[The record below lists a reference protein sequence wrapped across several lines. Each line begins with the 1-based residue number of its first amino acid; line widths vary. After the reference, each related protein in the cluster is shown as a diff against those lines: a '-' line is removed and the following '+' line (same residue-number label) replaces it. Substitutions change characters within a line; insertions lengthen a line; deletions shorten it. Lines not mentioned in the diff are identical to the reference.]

1 MTSPTQNPTPVG
13 CAHRA
18 RSVGGWIRRARSGDR
33 GIPTVALAILQPLL
47 LVLCTGLVFSSPL
60 SAATQVLTGTVPAA
74 VAKLR
79 PMGRLPVATQ
89 LNLAI
94 GLPLRNPD
102 QLNTLLSQIYDPT
115 SPNYRHYLTPAQFAE
130 MFGPTQQDYQAL
142 IRFAA
147 ANRLTVIS
155 QHPNRLLLDVQ
166 GSVTD
171 IEKAFQVTIY
181 LYEHPTEARSFYS
194 PNVNPTLKTAV
205 PVLSIHGLDNYSIP
219 RPNHKVRRLSQTGT
233 LIPNSGSGPGGAYLG
248 NDLRAAYVP
257 GTPLTGAGQN
267 VGLLQFDGYYA
278 NDIASYIAQ
287 AGISTSVV
295 LTNIPIDGGVSTPG
309 PNNVEVCLDIE
320 MVIAMAPG
328 VSKIFVYEAP
338 NPSPWVDLLSRMAND
353 NQAKQLSA
361 SWLGGGP
368 DPTAN
373 QIFLQMAAQGQSF
386 FNASGDDDA
395 WSGVIPF
402 PADNPNIT
410 AVGGTTLATT
420 GPAGSYVSEIVWN
433 LGTPNPN
440 GGDWGSSGGIST
452 LYPIPTWQL
461 GLSMSANQGSTT
473 MRNIPDVAMVA
484 DNVAIVAN
492 NGQQEIVGGT
502 SCAAPLWA
510 GLTALI
516 NQQAG
521 INGLPSV
528 GLLNPALYAI
538 GKGENYLADFHDV
551 TIGNNFTSAS
561 PTQFIAVAGYDLCT
575 GWGTPAGTNLI
586 NALTSKNA
594 LPGTCLPATQTAQHP
609 FDITRNA
616 LYWFTHGYTNDP
628 ICATATLE
636 QAIAANGGTVSLGFL
651 CLPTANYTSTN
662 VPAISAFMEA
672 LGFYYKGS
680 GTTGDGLT
688 ASALCQARKKMAPEL
703 IAAIANNVLL
713 GTTPDHAKYVN
724 AGVLTNFPSDLIE
737 QAGLAAVGTDVAQVQ
752 LYTAL
757 LRKFNASGI
766 TNAFFAG
773 LGQVEC
779 SPNPP
784 AFLRKIA
791 RDPTTYLNCPGLN
804 DSCSTAENVAWN
816 NSTGLPTFQRTV
828 DTRNYAAGT
837 AYWKIVPPLGATN
850 RKFTANTAKSNFPT
864 TLTVLRGN
872 CAGDAS
878 GLAVIASQTSSNA
891 FTSTQVS
898 FTTDGA
904 ATFYITAAPVYSGT
918 FGKLKFTLTS
928 P

>member
-1 MTSPTQNPTPVG
+1 MCAGISNRNWAGPQTPWSLSRPTN
-13 CAHRA
+13 
-18 RSVGGWIRRARSGDR
+18 R
-33 GIPTVALAILQPLL
+33 GSICCRLLFGLL
-47 LVLCTGLVFSSPL
+47 LLALISPPAQ
-60 SAATQVLTGTVPAA
+60 AATQVLSGTVPPA

-102 QLNTLLSQIYDPT
+102 QLNTLLRQIYDPT
-115 SPNYRHYLTPAQFAE
+115 SPSYRHYLTPAQFAE

-147 ANRLTVIS
+147 ANRLTVTS
-155 QHPNRLLLDVQ
+155 QHPNRLLLDVR
-166 GSVTD
+166 GAVTD
-171 IEKAFQVTIY
+171 IEKAFQVSIY
-181 LYEHPTEARSFYS
+181 LYEHPTEARAFYS
-194 PNVNPTLKTAV
+194 PNVNPTLRTAV

-233 LIPNSGSGPGGAYLG
+233 LIPNSGSGPGGAYRG
-248 NDLRAAYVP
+248 NDFRAAYVP
-257 GTPLTGAGQN
+257 GTLLTGAGQN
-267 VGLLQFDGYYA
+267 VGLLQFDGYNA

-368 DPTAN
+368 DPAAN

-386 FNASGDDDA
+386 FNASGDNDA
-395 WSGVIPF
+395 WSGAIPF

-410 AVGGTTLATT
+410 SVGGTTLATA
-420 GPAGSYVSEIVWN
+420 GPAGPYVSEIVWN

-440 GGDWGSSGGIST
+440 GGNWGSSGGSST
-452 LYPIPTWQL
+452 TYPIPSWQL
-461 GLSMSANQGSTT
+461 GLSMSANQGSTS

-484 DNVAIVAN
+484 DNIAIVAN
-492 NGQQEIVGGT
+492 NGQQGIVGGT

-521 INGLPSV
+521 MNGLPPV

-538 GKGENYLADFHDV
+538 GKSENYLADFHDV
-551 TIGNNFTSAS
+551 TSGNNFTTAS
-561 PTQFIAVAGYDLCT
+561 PTQFVAVAGYDLCT

-594 LPGTCLPATQTAQHP
+594 LPGTCLPSTQTAQHP
-609 FDITRNA
+609 FDITRSA

-636 QAIAANGGTVSLGFL
+636 QAIAANGGALNLGFL
-651 CLPTANYTSTN
+651 CLPTANYTSAN
-662 VPAISAFMEA
+662 NPAISAFMEA
-672 LGFYYKGS
+672 LGFYYKGA

-688 ASALCQARKKMAPEL
+688 ASALCQARKKLAPEL

-713 GTTPDHAKYVN
+713 GTTPDHAKYVS

-752 LYTAL
+752 LSTAL
-757 LRKFNASGI
+757 LRKFNASGV

-779 SPNPP
+779 SPNPT
-784 AFLRKIA
+784 AFLRKIS

-804 DSCSTAENVAWN
+804 DSCSTAENMAWN
-816 NSTGLPTFQRTV
+816 NSTGMPKFQRSV
-828 DTRNYAAGT
+828 DTRNYVAGT
-837 AYWKIVPPLGATN
+837 VYWKIVPPFGATN
-850 RKFTANTAKSNFPT
+850 RQFTVNTANSNFST

-878 GLAVIASQTSSNA
+878 GLTVVASQTSSNA
-891 FTSTQVS
+891 FTRSQVS
-898 FTTDGA
+898 FTADGTS
-904 ATFYITAAPVYSGT
+904 TFYIEAKPVYPGT
-918 FGKLKFTLTS
+918 FGKLKLTLTS